1 MIQDA
6 VTLLGRLI
14 ANPSLSRNEDATA
27 CILAEYLTE
36 KGCKVERLHNNIIVR
51 SGRWNNGL
59 PTLMLNSHHD
69 TVPPASS
76 YTRDPYNPEIVDD
89 RLYGLGSNDA
99 GASLVAIVETF
110 VSAYD
115 ARLPFNL
122 LLVLSAEEECSG
134 EKGFRAVYPTLGKVD
149 AGIVGEPT
157 GLRAAVGERGLVVL
171 DCVSHGK
178 SGHAARREGVNA
190 LYAALDDIDRL
201 RKLKFPKESELLGDV
216 SVNVTMIQAGTRHN
230 VIPDECRWVVDI
242 RTTDVMTN
250 EETVEFV
257 RAVIPASDVVPR
269 STRIRASAIDCSHPL
284 VAAATS
290 LGATTF
296 VSPTTSDMALMPFP
310 TLKIGPGESSRSH
323 SADEFVKITEISDG
337 IRFYT
342 DLLVFLKNESR
353 SIKY

>member
-1 MIQDA
+1 MTQNAI
-6 VTLLGRLI
+6 TLLSRLI
-14 ANPSLSRNEDATA
+14 ATPSVSRSEEGTA
-27 CILAEYLTE
+27 SILEEYLME
-36 KGCKVERLHNNIIVR
+36 SGCNVERLHNNIIAR
-51 SGRWNNGL
+51 SRHWDKAL

-76 YTRDPYNPEIVDD
+76 YTRNPYEPEIMDG

-99 GASLVAIVETF
+99 GASLVSIVATF
-110 VSAYD
+110 KEAYD

-122 LLVLSAEEECSG
+122 LMVLSAEEECSG
-134 EKGFRAVYPTLGKVD
+134 EKGFRAVYPTLGRVD

-157 GLRAAVGERGLVVL
+157 ALRAAVGERGLVVL

-190 LYAALDDIDRL
+190 LYAALDDINRL
-201 RKLKFPKESELLGDV
+201 RELSFPKESELLGDV

-257 RAVIPASDVVPR
+257 RSAIPASDVVPR
-269 STRIRASAIDCSHPL
+269 STRIRASAIADSHPL
-284 VAAATS
+284 VVAATS
-290 LGATTF
+290 LGKETF

-323 SADEFVKITEISDG
+323 SADEFVEIKEINDG
-337 IRFYT
+337 INFYT
-342 DLLVFLKNESR
+342 NF
-353 SIKY
+353 IKKIKI

>member
-1 MIQDA
+1 MTRSA
-6 VTLLGRLI
+6 VALLSRLI
-14 ANPSLSRNEDATA
+14 AEPSVSRNEEATA
-27 CILAEYLTE
+27 SILAEYLTDA
-36 KGCKVERLHNNIIVR
+36 GCGVERIHNNIIVR
-51 SGRWNNGL
+51 SRHWNGEL
-59 PTLMLNSHHD
+59 PTLMVNSHHD
-69 TVPPASS
+69 TVPPAAS
-76 YTRDPYNPEIVDD
+76 YTRDPYSPEIIDG

-99 GASLVAIVETF
+99 GASLVSMVETF
-110 VSAYD
+110 KAAYD
-115 ARLPFNL
+115 ARLSFNL

-134 EKGFRAVYPTLGKVD
+134 EKGFRAVYPGLGRID

-190 LYAALDDIDRL
+190 LYAALDDIQRL
-201 RKLKFPKESELLGDV
+201 RNLVFPRVSELLGDV

-257 RAVIPASDVVPR
+257 RAAVPASDVVPR
-269 STRIRASAIDCSHPL
+269 STRIRASAIAGTHPL
-284 VAAATS
+284 VVAAAS
-290 LGATTF
+290 LGAETF

-323 SADEFVKITEISDG
+323 SADEFVKISEISDG

-342 DLLVFLKNESR
+342 DL
-353 SIKY
+353 IKKIRF